1 MQISDAEIKII
12 LDIIKKHVPNCE
24 VWIFGS
30 RYHGTAKESSD
41 LDLVVIGEYKLS
53 LLQMADLRYAFQE
66 SDLLFS
72 VDIIDWNKI
81 SKTFQSA
88 ISKGHKVIY
97 TPNSLYI

>member
-1 MQISDAEIKII
+1 MQVSETENKII
-12 LDIIKKHVPNCE
+12 LDILKKYVPEYE

-41 LDLVVIGEYKLS
+41 LDLVIIGEHKLS
-53 LLQMADLRYAFQE
+53 LFRMGDLKQAFQE
-66 SDLLFS
+66 SDLFFS

-81 SKTFQSA
+81 SKKFQTI

-97 TPNSLYI
+97 SHN

>member
-1 MQISDAEIKII
+1 MQVSGEEIKII
-12 LDIIKKHVPNCE
+12 IDIIKKHVPDCE

-53 LLQMADLRYAFQE
+53 LSQMADLRLAFQE

-81 SKTFQSA
+81 SKKFQLA
-88 ISKGHKVIY
+88 ISKGYKVIY
-97 TPNSLYI
+97 APN